1 MGHGAPLHEKERA
14 MDRKMVKVSADVRSG
29 TARFRVSVQ
38 ARSIRQALGL
48 VGARYPQGEVGVVFP
63 IEPEGFFVDGRAPA
77 GIAQTRYPKEIA
89 A

>member
-1 MGHGAPLHEKERA
+1 MG
-14 MDRKMVKVSADVRSG
+14 RKMVKVSVELRSG

-48 VGARYPQGEVGVVFP
+48 VAARYPQGEVGVVFP
-63 IEPEGFFVDGRAPA
+63 IEPEGFFVDGPAPA
-77 GIAQTRYPKEIA
+77 GIAQTGRPNEIA